1 MTNLKNLLMG
11 TIGTTLFSIGIV
23 GAAEATTITIESAV
37 LGATGENGGYVI
49 AGPRGPFSP
58 QFLGWRFEV
67 DNTLQVTD
75 IGGHLASSG
84 SIFGTLVSLNNPNAL
99 PQGSPFLPEEVLA
112 STTFT
117 VGFPSRD
124 ITTPLS
130 VTLAPGNYAL
140 IFGAELF
147 GATGSGLMPNNN
159 FDLPGASYFIWGTLN
174 ADDPTAWYNTP
185 SGNARFVV
193 RGQTVDVI
201 EPSSLLG
208 IGMVL
213 GIGAIRQRNSFRKR
227 NNSAGAS

>member
-1 MTNLKNLLMG
+1 MTNLKNLLVG
-11 TIGTTLFSIGIV
+11 TIGTTLFSLGIV
-23 GAAEATTITIESAV
+23 GAAQAATITIESAV
-37 LGATGENGGYVI
+37 LGTTGETGGYSIV
-49 AGPRGPFSP
+49 AGPFST

-75 IGGHLASSG
+75 IGGHLASFG

-99 PQGSPFLPEEVLA
+99 PQGSPFLPEEILA
-112 STTFT
+112 STTF
-117 VGFPSRD
+117 VAGFPSSD

-140 IFGAELF
+140 IFGTGLF
-147 GATGSGLMPNNN
+147 GATGTGFMPSNN

-174 ADDPTAWYNTP
+174 PGDSIAWRNTP

-193 RGQTVDVI
+193 RGETVDVI